1 MRKTFLARVAEKL
14 YEKHGDNLSDI
25 HIVFPSQR
33 AQVFF
38 ERELSILLDKP
49 LWQPTYDSIDNL
61 VKEFSMLEKAHPIKL
76 LTELYL
82 AYTEVTSSNENLDE
96 FYSWG
101 ELLLADFD
109 TIDKYRVNA
118 KKLFSNIE
126 SLSELDELFDTDTEE
141 KTLIINFWKS
151 FSKKRSKYSDAFLS
165 NWKNLYNIYDKFRE
179 RLRAQGLG
187 YSGMIY
193 REAATLI
200 AKNDCQNLPQYA
212 FVGFNALNRC
222 EQRILSTLVKFQ
234 KMEFYWDADK
244 YYLDKTEQEAGA
256 FLRRNITMFGE
267 GELTPAREMTAPNKN
282 LTVVKSPGE
291 VMQCKALYK
300 ELEAITEEDIA
311 CDDTAIVLTDES
323 LLPIVLGSI
332 PKNIKKINIT
342 MGATITQSAPYILL
356 EKLMKMQ
363 RSRDP
368 LLGVRSL
375 DMIDILNHWLI
386 SFKYTK
392 EAGAITRRIKESGAI
407 YVDPSSIEE
416 LNELKIIFDQTL
428 ITPEDFTNY
437 YSLVLEQFSQI
448 DETEKSDFATKEH
461 NEQTIAIVS
470 EMHRLLSILEQCQVE
485 ISSNIY
491 HKLLR
496 STLRMVRLPYI
507 GEPLEGLQ
515 IMGILESRC
524 LDFKNVILLSMTDD
538 TFPGTKGD
546 NSYIPLSLRRGY
558 KLPTPSD
565 HAAVWAYYFYRLVSS
580 AKNVTMMYSSASSD
594 KSVSEPSRYIYQLQ
608 YESGQDIRFKNIDLS
623 VGINKASAEFEVA
636 KTDEIIEALKQM
648 EFSPTMINNFI
659 DCPYRFAL
667 KHIRKMEAER
677 PADDDILPLDA
688 GNILH
693 GTLETLYLILK
704 EKTAF
709 MGELRKMIT
718 DSELITTTIDDQCQK
733 ILAAKYS
740 DPNMRNSIVHLK
752 KLISQ
757 QVYNTLNYDNREA
770 VIMAIRNVELKLN
783 GHLDIDGITVGL
795 KGYADRIDILNN
807 GSLRVVDYKS
817 GKSDRNFM
825 DIASLFNTGE
835 PDDKSTKRNKAA
847 LQTMLYGLMLSQM
860 TDSVN
865 IAPSVYAMR
874 DINND
879 DFSPYLH
886 CKSDDKLIES
896 MTPEDVQS
904 LKVNLN
910 DMFKSIFDINTPFMQ
925 CIDVANCQYCDFKDL
940 CNRG

>member
-1 MRKTFLARVAEKL
+1 MRKTFLARVAERI
-14 YEKHGDNLSDI
+14 YEKHGDNLSDL
-25 HIVFPSQR
+25 HLVFPSQR

-38 ERELSILLDKP
+38 ERQLSILLDKP

-61 VKEFSMLEKAHPIKL
+61 VKEFSLLEKAHPIKL
-76 LTELYL
+76 LTELYI

-96 FYSWG
+96 FYAWG

-118 KKLFSNIE
+118 DKLFCNIE
-126 SLSELDELFDTDTEE
+126 SLSELDELFDSDTEE

-151 FSKKRSKYSDAFLS
+151 FSKKKSKYSDAFLS
-165 NWKNLYNIYDKFRE
+165 NWKNLYKIYTRFRE
-179 RLRAQGLG
+179 RLISQGLA

-193 REAATLI
+193 REAASKI
-200 AKNDCQNLPQYA
+200 SKCDCSNLPKYA

-222 EQRILSTLVKFQ
+222 EQRILSTLAKHQ
-234 KMEFYWDADK
+234 KIEFYWDADK
-244 YYLDKTEQEAGA
+244 YFLDKTEQEAGA

-267 GELTPAREMTAPNKN
+267 GELTPSREMTARHKN

-291 VMQCKALYK
+291 VMQCKALFK
-300 ELEAITEEDIA
+300 ELEAITVEDIA

-323 LLPIVLGSI
+323 LLPVVLGSI

-363 RSRDP
+363 RGRDP
-368 LLGVRSL
+368 LLGLRCL
-375 DMIDILNHWLI
+375 DIIDILNHWI
-386 SFKYTK
+386 INFKYTK
-392 EAGAITRRIKESGAI
+392 EACAIARKLKESGAI
-407 YVDPSSIEE
+407 YVDPCSIDELEE
-416 LNELKIIFDQTL
+416 LKVIFEQPL
-428 ITPEDFTNY
+428 ITTEDFTGY
-437 YSLVLEQFSQI
+437 YSLVLEGFSQI
-448 DETEKSDFATKEH
+448 EETTESDFATKEH

-470 EMHRLLSILEQCQVE
+470 EMHRLQSILEQCEVE

-580 AKNVTMMYSSASSD
+580 AQNVTMMYSSASSD

-608 YESGQDIRFKNIDLS
+608 YESGQNIKFKNIDLS
-623 VGINKASAEFEVA
+623 VGINRPTVDFEVT
-636 KTDEIIEALKQM
+636 KTVEIIEALKHV

-667 KHIRKMEAER
+667 KHVRNMESKR
-677 PADDDILPLDA
+677 PVDDGILPLDV

-693 GTLETLYLILK
+693 GTLEKLYLTLK
-704 EKTAF
+704 GKNGF
-709 MGELRKMIT
+709 QQELRKMTT
-718 DSELITTTIDDQCQK
+718 DSDLITNTIDDQCK
-733 ILAAKYS
+733 EVLAAKYS
-740 DPNMRNSIVHLK
+740 DPNMRNSMTHLK
-752 KLISQ
+752 KLIYQ
-757 QVYNTLNYDNREA
+757 QVNNTLNYDSRDA
-770 VIMAIRNVELKLN
+770 VIMAIRNVELRLN
-783 GHLDIDGITVGL
+783 GKIDMDGLTVGI
-795 KGYADRIDILNN
+795 KGYADRIDILTN
-807 GSLRVVDYKS
+807 GRLRVVDYKS
-817 GKSDRNFM
+817 GKSDRNFT
-825 DIASLFNTGE
+825 DIESLFNTDNNE
-835 PDDKSTKRNKAA
+835 EKFVKRNRAA
-847 LQTMLYGLMLSQM
+847 LQTMIYGLMLAQM
-860 TDSVN
+860 TDSED

-874 DINND
+874 DISGE
-879 DFSPYLH
+879 DFSPYLY
-886 CKSDDKLIES
+886 CKSDDRLIER
-896 MTPEDVQS
+896 MTTEDIQS

-910 DMFKSIFDINTPFMQ
+910 DMFKSIFDINIPFMQ
-925 CIDVANCQYCDFKDL
+925 CIDVANCLYCDFKDL